1 MENVKPEVVVNKR
14 KSPEPERKSPEVI
27 QKIERLEPDIKKE
40 PETPQ
45 KRTASIMSKIRENI
59 AKKSQS
65 VKEMIFFLKSS
76 LCRFFFAHARIYFYP
91 PVRVVMNHRIS
102 ELLKKNEMTKK
113 QKNRRKCQKIYRI

>member
-65 VKEMIFFLKSS
+65 VKEMIFLKSS
-76 LCRFFFAHARIYFYP
+76 LCRFFRP
-91 PVRVVMNHRIS
+91 R
-102 ELLKKNEMTKK
+102 KNLFLSPSQDFHKS
-113 QKNRRKCQKIYRI
+113 